1 MDLKASL
8 LALKC
13 ERVKIEVGFQS
24 EKKLVFPHVVDSRW
38 DSNQSS
44 YKLKA
49 PYLLNLSIL

>member
-13 ERVKIEVGFQS
+13 ERVKIKVGFQS

-44 YKLKA
+44 DK
-49 PYLLNLSIL
+49 